1 MTYLRERL
9 LGFREDRPDPDDD
22 ERARRTATLFAIA
35 LVVVALAGLVFV
47 IVQSGDDSDE
57 EAGGAGTTIDI
68 GPSAGTELSTYIP
81 AREKALADASGK
93 RLAVVSFDQYVSE
106 ADAKAAVGSVSVSK
120 LLAAPPGGTPSV
132 VSGSMANWAEQRV
145 AGSREERDELAK
157 MLPTVDDP
165 AFRDYYQA
173 EINNLTM
180 VIEGAKPDGPLVFG
194 AVVRGDAD
202 DLQKL
207 ARGPNVR
214 LVDIGTS
221 NKISSDAAYRG
232 LRPEET
238 SKADEPPT
246 RPV

>member
-1 MTYLRERL
+1 LRERL
-9 LGFREDRPDPDDD
+9 LGSRGDRPEPDDD

-47 IVQSGDDSDE
+47 IVQSGDDSDDE
-57 EAGGAGTTIDI
+57 TGGAGTTVDI
-68 GPSAGTELSTYIP
+68 GPPAGTEVSTYMA
-81 AREKALADASGK
+81 ARERALADASGN

-132 VSGSMANWAEQRV
+132 VSGSMTNWAEQQV
-145 AGSREERDELAK
+145 AGSREERDELQK

-165 AFRDYYQA
+165 AFRDFYQA
-173 EINNLTM
+173 EVNNLTM
-180 VIEGAKPDGPLVFG
+180 VIDGVKPDGPLVFG
-194 AVVRGDAD
+194 ALVRGDAD
-202 DLQKL
+202 DLQQL
-207 ARGPNVR
+207 ARRPDVR
-214 LVDIGTS
+214 LVDVGRS
-221 NKISSDAAYRG
+221 NKISPDAAYRG

-238 SKADEPPT
+238 ARAGEPPT